1 MTLPTR
7 TAAEAAGSPHSR
19 PLPPVAIICGGGQF
33 PLAIAAAAQRSGR
46 DILLIG
52 LIGAADSAIAAFPH
66 VWLRVGELGK
76 LFHTL
81 KARAIS
87 EVALIGTIA
96 RPQLLS
102 EIWPD
107 FGALARLPEIARI
120 LVGGDNHALTSIL
133 QLFEKEGLRVL
144 GAQELAPELL
154 APEGQMTPLSPSKQA
169 LADLDFGRACLAA
182 LSAFDVGQALVV
194 GRRRIVAIEAAEGTD
209 GMLQRVADLRASG
222 RVRAKAQFGLLVKAP
237 KKGQDL
243 RVDLP
248 AIGPETIAVA
258 KRARLAGIAVE
269 SQGVLMLERGE
280 IIARASAAGL
290 FLIGFGKR

>member
-1 MTLPTR
+1 VTAPAR
-7 TAAEAAGSPHSR
+7 TAVQAAGSLHSR
-19 PLPPVAIICGGGQF
+19 PPPPVAIICGGGAF
-33 PLAIAAAAQRSGR
+33 PLAVAAAAQRCGR

-52 LIGAADSAIAAFPH
+52 LVGAADPAIAAFPH

-76 LFHTL
+76 LFQTL
-81 KARAIS
+81 KARAITD
-87 EVALIGTIA
+87 VALIGAIA

-102 EIWPD
+102 EIRPD

-120 LVGGDNHALTSIL
+120 LIGGDNHALTSIL
-133 QLFEKEGLRVL
+133 QLFETEGLRVV

-154 APEGQMTPLSPSKQA
+154 APEGQMTRLSPSKQA

-194 GRRRIVAIEAAEGTD
+194 GRRRILAIEAAEGTD
-209 GMLQRVADLRASG
+209 GMLQRVAELRASG
-222 RVRAKAQFGLLVKAP
+222 RIRAKARFGLLVKAP

-258 KRARLAGIAVE
+258 QRARLAGIAVE
-269 SQGVLMLERGE
+269 SDGVLMLEKGE
-280 IIARASAAGL
+280 IIARAKAAGL